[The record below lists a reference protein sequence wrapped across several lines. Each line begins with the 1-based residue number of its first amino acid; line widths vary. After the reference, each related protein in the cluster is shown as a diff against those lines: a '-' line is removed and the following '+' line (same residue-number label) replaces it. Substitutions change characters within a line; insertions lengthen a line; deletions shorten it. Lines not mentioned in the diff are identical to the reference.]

1 MAAILT
7 DYLEARNALLYVRS
21 EDGCCK
27 GWRVDFLVEKLSS
40 KVEEKLLLCSCCH
53 GLLRDA
59 CLYEEELR
67 CRVCIP
73 EGVTWQPVKMN
84 RNIVYEKM
92 VICLLIYLGH
102 IKFITCLSSPP
113 VQFLPSVRII

>member
-7 DYLEARNALLYVRS
+7 DYLEARNALLYVMS
-21 EDGCCK
+21 EDGYCK

-67 CRVCIP
+67 CGVCIP

-92 VICLLIYLGH
+92 VICLLLH
-102 IKFITCLSSPP
+102 IQWIHYIRR
-113 VQFLPSVRII
+113 PSGP